1 MNILII
7 NHYAGSSEMGMAF
20 RPYYLAREWAKLG
33 HKVDIIAADYSHL
46 RRKNP
51 RVEKDFQKEEI
62 DDITYHWIKTGSYEG
77 NGVKRA
83 ITMAKFVSKLWLKS
97 KKIINEIKPDVVI
110 CSSTY
115 PLDTYVGQRIRKK
128 SKKRV
133 KLIHEVHDMWPISPI
148 EIGGMSP
155 KHPFIRVMQTAENS
169 FCKKS
174 DIVVSLLPAAK
185 DYFIEHGMSSVKF
198 RHISNGVLL
207 SDWEQYDKIP
217 VDISEHF
224 IKNSQNG
231 KFNICF
237 FGSIHKTYNLELL
250 IEAVKKIKR
259 NDIAVTFIGPGLD
272 KKELQQ
278 LCVGYEDKFRFFD
291 PIKKNQIPDLFN
303 YIDASFVGSKSQKI
317 FRFGIS
323 MNKLFDSMMGGKPI
337 LYMVDAPNNYVK
349 EYVCGIVVKEQT
361 EESLI
366 EAINKICDLP
376 KEEQMRMGQN
386 GHDAAMSK
394 FNYTTLAK
402 QFIEIMEA

>member
-20 RPYYLAREWAKLG
+20 RPYYLAREWVKLG

-62 DDITYHWIKTGSYEG
+62 DDITYHWIKTGSYEE

-366 EAINKICDLP
+366 EAINKICDLS

>member
-1 MNILII
+1 
-7 NHYAGSSEMGMAF
+7 MAF

-366 EAINKICDLP
+366 EAINKICDLS

>member
-1 MNILII
+1 MNILLI
-7 NHYAGSSEMGMAF
+7 NHYAGSPDMGMEF
-20 RPYYLAREWAKLG
+20 RPYYFAREWVKLG

-51 RVEKDFQKEEI
+51 HIEKDFQKEEI
-62 DDITYHWIKTGSYEG
+62 DSITYHWIKTGSYER
-77 NGVKRA
+77 NGAKRA

-97 KKIINEIKPDVVI
+97 KKIINEIEPDVVI

-155 KHPFIRVMQTAENS
+155 KHPFIKVMQTAENS

-174 DIVVSLLPAAK
+174 DIVLSLLPAAK
-185 DYFIEHGMSSVKF
+185 DYFIEHGMPSINF
-198 RHISNGVLL
+198 RHIPNGVLL
-207 SDWEQYDKIP
+207 SDWTEYNKIP

-224 IKNSQNG
+224 IKNSRNG

-250 IEAVKKIKR
+250 IEAVKKMKR

-278 LCVGYEDKFRFFD
+278 LCVGYEDEFRFFD

-303 YIDASFVGSKSQKI
+303 YIDASFVGAKSQKI

-337 LYMVDAPNNYVK
+337 IYMVDAPNNYVK
-349 EYVCGIVVKEQT
+349 EYECGIVVKEQT

-366 EAINKICDLP
+366 KAINKICDLP
-376 KEEQMRMGQN
+376 KEERRRMGQN
-386 GHDAAMSK
+386 GHNAAMSK

>member
-366 EAINKICDLP
+366 EAINKICDLS